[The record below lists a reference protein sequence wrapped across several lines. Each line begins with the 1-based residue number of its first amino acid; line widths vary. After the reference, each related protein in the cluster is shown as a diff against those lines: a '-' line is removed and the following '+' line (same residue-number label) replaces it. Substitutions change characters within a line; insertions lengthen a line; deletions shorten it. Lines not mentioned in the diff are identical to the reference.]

1 MIGLITESVAEQVDD
16 FKKGRSRVLENDH
29 TLMIGWTSKSIT
41 VLDQLA
47 LAAESEGGCNIVVL
61 AEHDKEEMEEDLKN
75 ACQAV
80 DDPLDLRGSQ
90 VCVW

>member
-1 MIGLITESVAEQVDD
+1 MMIGLITESVAEHVDD

-29 TLMIGWTSKSIT
+29 TLMIGWTSKSIP

-47 LAAESEGGCNIVVL
+47 LAAESEGGGNIVVL

-75 ACQAV
+75 ACRAV
-80 DDPLDLRGSQ
+80 DGPLDLRGSQ
-90 VCVW
+90 VCV